1 LKLDFQNDQS
11 VLVLIHLLTINAQKR
26 EPTMRKTGPVT
37 QKNTPLQ
44 AGDQLVSS
52 TDTKGVIAVANEAF
66 CKIAGYTEQEL
77 VGQAQNIVRHPDM
90 PSAVFKMLW
99 DTIKQGK
106 PWRGVV
112 KNRCKNGDHY
122 WVDAY
127 ITPMYENNEIIGYES
142 VRQKAEPEWIKRAE
156 DVYGRLQN
164 GKPALPNF
172 QRNVEKYQPRII
184 SALIGTSVF
193 IGSLML
199 GGNLGWL
206 LGIVLFAFSFTLP
219 NLFSTHK
226 TSDLQLIEFNDD
238 DITQYIYTGH
248 LTRTSRVQLLQQF
261 HKRHLHTVL
270 ERMDQMAAEITVMSD
285 INLKRVNQE
294 FETIELEMKQ
304 LDAVAAAVQEM
315 SHSIQEIAHNAQST
329 ADTTNQANQETQSGL
344 ENLTKATQQIQSL
357 VTTMNKTETS
367 INLLSENS
375 SEIRNVITTISGIAE
390 QTNLLALNAAIEAA
404 RAGEQGRGF
413 AVVADEVRSLAQRTQ
428 ESTSII
434 TEVINQLVETTDQS
448 VDSIKVSVGISH
460 DGMAAISKAQE
471 SIESLASAIAGVKTN
486 TDVIADL
493 SSQQSAAANE
503 ISSSSE
509 AVLDLTKDLAASSA
523 ETKSFSQALKRQS
536 ELQTKVIRQFR

>member
-1 LKLDFQNDQS
+1 
-11 VLVLIHLLTINAQKR
+11 
-26 EPTMRKTGPVT
+26 MRNTGPVT
-37 QKNTPLQ
+37 QQDTPLE

-52 TDTKGVIAVANEAF
+52 TDTKGVIVVANEAF
-66 CKIAGYTEQEL
+66 CRFAGFTEDEL
-77 VGQAQNIVRHPDM
+77 IGQAQNIVRHPDM
-90 PSAVFKMLW
+90 PAAVFKMLW

-142 VRQKAEPEWIKRAE
+142 VRQKAEPEWISRAE
-156 DVYGRLQN
+156 EVYSRLKENQ
-164 GKPALPNF
+164 PALPRL
-172 QRNVEKYQPRII
+172 QRYFEKSQTHII
-184 SALIGTSVF
+184 SALIGAVVF
-193 IGSLML
+193 IASLLL

-206 LGIVLFAFSFTLP
+206 LGTILFALSFLLP

-226 TSDLQLIEFNDD
+226 ASDNQLTEFNDD
-238 DITQYIYTGH
+238 DITQYVYTGH
-248 LTRTSRVQLLQQF
+248 LTRTSRVLLLQDF

-285 INLKRVNQE
+285 TNLQRVNQE
-294 FETIELEMKQ
+294 FKTIKLEMDQ

-315 SHSIQEIAHNAQST
+315 SHSIQEIAQSAQST

-344 ENLTKATQQIQSL
+344 ENLTNATQKIQAL
-357 VTTMNKTETS
+357 VTTMNKTEAS

-428 ESTSII
+428 ESTSVI
-434 TEVINQLVETTDQS
+434 TEVINQLVETTDHS
-448 VDSIKVSVGISH
+448 VESIKVSVSISH
-460 DGMAAISKAQE
+460 DGMAAINKAQE
-471 SIESLASAIAGVKTN
+471 SIESLASAISGVKSN
-486 TDVIADL
+486 ADVIAEL
-493 SSQQSAAANE
+493 SSQQSVAANE

-509 AVLDLTKDLAASSA
+509 AVLELTKELAASSA
-523 ETKSFSQALKRQS
+523 ETKSFSEALKRQS
-536 ELQTKVIRQFR
+536 QLQTKVIRQFR